1 MRWAVV
7 FIILALA
14 FTFVPSSTIAGHD
27 LPIKQIQTAQT
38 LTSIERNWTTNV
50 ILVDY
55 DPLFIN
61 ETAILATLPVK
72 RGYNTETI
80 PITYSIEYNL
90 YYATDSYA
98 DSLRQLALEKSL
110 VGADIGTKLNESALA
125 IQRVNPNT
133 PLRVFDERA
142 GRSID
147 GYAVEDWLVEN
158 PFVPPPSF
166 GYNFYLLNLSEFDA
180 PDHSMEHWFDYHP
193 MDPDTG
199 VSQNWFR
206 LEFDYSINPPIM
218 MQYAGIG
225 GRENVYALD
234 PSADQWYLRWARIWW
249 QDYIST
255 EYGHWTKDLEDRTRE
270 LDLNTTAGVQFLNEY
285 LRDYMH
291 DIISCLLFPYQH
303 SPAKYVASGELKVE
317 VIHIDGNDGH
327 SIDDFHWVTNAE
339 MQRTHLEELLPFID
353 WHVSV
358 SFLDSE
364 TSTFWNNTFWAFAT
378 VTTEGVTQVAGSS
391 LMEHIYENVRPYRI
405 ATGPDNI
412 NVYGVVFIRKNMLMY
427 YGDGTYTGLGLN
439 GQDGGQTLV
448 CKSMERYF
456 HSDNVTPREGV
467 SSMEL
472 HESMH
477 AIGFSHTWQHEHYA
491 SDFSYSP
498 LVYFGMHNGTSSFDR
513 NWVQG
518 TYLDQMEAELWN
530 FFVFRQGYLSP
541 EDPEK
546 TFMAESRAIQ
556 AFANARALY
565 NQMDW
570 MGAYKELC
578 SARDWS
584 KRMIYSRTDE
594 TPPVIDSWG
603 TTPPISNSTSF
614 VYWAHVTDKSG
625 LENVTLYA
633 RADGNMTHAYECS
646 FENLNW
652 SVSVPGVSYESNLT
666 LWIVAWDWAMNSAE
680 GGVMT
685 AIVGTGAAFIE
696 PYIPLIIV
704 SGVAGTAV
712 VLRIVSRRKP

>member
-7 FIILALA
+7 IIILAL
-14 FTFVPSSTIAGHD
+14 TLSSIPNSAVAECD
-27 LPIKQIQTAQT
+27 LLIREIQTAQT
-38 LTSIERNWTTNV
+38 ITNIERNWTTN
-50 ILVDY
+50 IIFVDY
-55 DPLFIN
+55 DQLVIN
-61 ETAILATLPVK
+61 ETAILEMLPVK
-72 RGYNTETI
+72 RSYNTEMI
-80 PITYSIEYNL
+80 PITYNIEYDFHN
-90 YYATDSYA
+90 ATDSYA
-98 DSLRQLALEKSL
+98 DSLRQFILENSL
-110 VGADIGTKLNESALA
+110 VGPDIGTKLNESALT
-125 IQRVNPNT
+125 IQRENPNT
-133 PLRVFDERA
+133 PLRVFDERG

-147 GYAVEDWLVEN
+147 GLAVEDWLVEN
-158 PFVPPPSF
+158 PFVPAPGL

-193 MDPDTG
+193 MDADTG
-199 VSQNWFR
+199 VSQDWFR
-206 LEFDYSINPPIM
+206 LEFDHSNNPPIM

-255 EYGHWTKDLEDRTRE
+255 DYGHWTKDLEDRTRE
-270 LDLNTTAGVQFLNEY
+270 LDLNTTAGVKLLNKY
-285 LRDYMH
+285 LGDYIY
-291 DIISCLLFPYQH
+291 DIMSYLLFPYQH
-303 SPAKYVASGELKVE
+303 SPAKYVTSGELKVE
-317 VIHIDGNDGH
+317 IIHIDGNDGH
-327 SIDDFHWVTNAE
+327 SVDDFHWVTNAE
-339 MQRTHLEELLPFID
+339 KQRAHLEELLPFID

-358 SFLDSE
+358 SFVDGDSN
-364 TSTFWNNTFWAFAT
+364 SFWNNTFWAFAS
-378 VTTEGVTQVAGSS
+378 VTTEGVTQVAGSA

-405 ATGPDNI
+405 TTGPDNI

-439 GQDGGQTLV
+439 GPDGGQTLV

-456 HSDNVTPREGV
+456 YSDNITPREGV

-498 LVYFGMHNGTSSFDR
+498 MVYFAAHNGTSSFDR
-513 NWVQG
+513 NWAQG

-556 AFANARALY
+556 AFASARALY
-565 NQMDW
+565 NKMDW

-594 TPPVIDSWG
+594 TSPVIDGWG

-614 VYWAHVTDKSG
+614 VYWVHVTDKSG

-633 RADGNMTHAYECS
+633 SVDRNMTYVYKCS
-646 FENLNW
+646 FENPNW
-652 SVSVPGVSYESNLT
+652 SVTVPGISYEANLT
-666 LWIVAWDWAMNSAE
+666 LWIVAWDWAMNTAE
-680 GGVMT
+680 GGFMT
-685 AIVGTGAAFIE
+685 AIAGTGSSFIE
-696 PYIPLIIV
+696 PYLPLIIV
-704 SGVAGTAV
+704 SGVAGIAV
-712 VLRIVSRRKP
+712 VLVTASRRKS